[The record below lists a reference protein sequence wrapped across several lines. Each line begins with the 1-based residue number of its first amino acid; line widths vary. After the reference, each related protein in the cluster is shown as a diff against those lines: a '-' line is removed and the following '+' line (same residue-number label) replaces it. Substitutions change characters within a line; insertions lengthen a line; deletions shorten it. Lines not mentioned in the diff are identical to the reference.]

1 MLRRKRFQ
9 GKQFS
14 SSPSSNTSSLSNS
27 EMTSFQN
34 NISTNIIVYKK
45 SENEYSLTN
54 PKEQIYQY
62 HYVNP
67 NKNEYHPINYSL
79 SFKNKNFVSKFRS
92 HNEKTFR
99 NAKNMKNLSKDI
111 IDSLSY
117 QIYNGIEN
125 GPSLLPH
132 KKYCDYTGFE
142 TNYTELNTGIRY
154 YDGQIFRLFQ
164 DMPQPLKDQYLNIR
178 KALIRLK

>member
-1 MLRRKRFQ
+1 MLRKKRYPGRQ
-9 GKQFS
+9 LS

-27 EMTSFQN
+27 EMISFQN
-34 NISTNIIVYKK
+34 NNPMNIMVYKK
-45 SENEYSLTN
+45 NETEYSLTN
-54 PKEQIYQY
+54 PKEQVHQYQ
-62 HYVNP
+62 YVNP

-111 IDSLSY
+111 IDSLSD
-117 QIYNGIEN
+117 QIYCNLEN
-125 GPSLLPH
+125 GPSVLPH